1 MADKVFKL
9 PLFAKTQQLKPIPG
23 GDTGR
28 VFMITSAIAPQPERS
43 MGYVVE
49 AAGPR
54 RVMIHAWLALGG
66 AIYACDEPLAKRPE
80 RDSDAGISKDD
91 EGEIVFYVNR
101 EGRIAKVAHLAQREQ
116 DGRVSVVDCRGDLG
130 AYGSGAYDIDE
141 MGAACFL
148 SQWLFPRERGEEY
161 SLVSVADVLDGLLT
175 SSYPDALDAVVYRGR
190 REGAGGFERFASR
203 SLMAAGA
210 ERVRP
215 IAAAHDIDL
224 RRLGSTGLFWTACNK
239 SELDE
244 AELDTLQAV
253 EGALNRLVFM
263 ERELGDGQS
272 PLVGDVTEE
281 ACERSSLAS
290 LCTFASVAP
299 RLMRGCDRTND
310 FSTVLGAESARG
322 GEWDV
327 RTRFAA
333 ATEGLRAPFGFD
345 YRFDCDAGAGVFA
358 VDVAVPS
365 SSAFPATDQ
374 AGRNALQAAYVL
386 RLAATLAAVAFGS
399 GVGVIR
405 AVVTAHERTLAG
417 RAIASLELSR
427 QLFAMEVMP
436 LIQSGELLKES
447 LTAAD
452 LIKMLSPVAVHMEV
466 GADGGLCTIEPLDAG
481 LPDRSVKMAD
491 DRRPL
496 PDSLLGLLHA
506 DTVADLDIFDA
517 DDDPLRDR
525 YREICE
531 RYKDDS
537 AQADGASGSIAA
549 ELVDLIAAYDM
560 ADALQDSDARPL
572 YCVSMVARAVVGQV
586 DEDESVRYRKIP
598 DTAYDARSMLCRI
611 YREQGN
617 IEDAIGLAED
627 LVRLAPTSFTS
638 YHSLALTYREGGRD
652 RDAVEALIDG
662 LRFAADPTDIACA
675 YYRLGFLFWQ
685 GGDPA
690 LGLACYT
697 LVRPNTLFFGEAQS
711 EIGELMQESHIH
723 RRPTIDEASAA
734 LRADGVPVAPV
745 SQLGTTSARAAV
757 ALVDAGLFD
766 AANSLVHFLS
776 SIDVGPNSFDVLAQ
790 VRRSLSRG

>member
-190 REGAGGFERFASR
+190 REGAGGFER
-203 SLMAAGA
+203 
-210 ERVRP
+210 
-215 IAAAHDIDL
+215 
-224 RRLGSTGLFWTACNK
+224 
-239 SELDE
+239 
-244 AELDTLQAV
+244 
-253 EGALNRLVFM
+253 
-263 ERELGDGQS
+263 
-272 PLVGDVTEE
+272 
-281 ACERSSLAS
+281 SSLAS

-345 YRFDCDAGAGVFA
+345 YRFDCDARAGVFA

-386 RLAATLAAVAFGS
+386 RLAATLAAVVFGS

-496 PDSLLGLLHA
+496 PDSLVGLLHA

-525 YREICE
+525 YQEICE

-560 ADALQDSDARPL
+560 ADALQDNDARPL

>member
-1 MADKVFKL
+1 MADKLFKL
-9 PLFAKTQQLKPIPG
+9 PLFAKTQQLKVLPG
-23 GDTGR
+23 RDEHR
-28 VFMITSAIAPQPERS
+28 SFMITSAISPQPEKS

-49 AAGPR
+49 AAGSR
-54 RVMIHAWLALGG
+54 KVKIHAWLALGG

-91 EGEIVFYVNR
+91 EGDIVFYVNR
-101 EGRIAKVAHLAQREQ
+101 EGRIAKVAHFAQREQ
-116 DGRVSVVDCRGDLG
+116 DGRVSVTDCRSDMGT
-130 AYGSGAYDIDE
+130 YGSGAYDIDE

-148 SQWLFPRERGEEY
+148 AQWLFPHERGEEY
-161 SLVSVADVLDGLLT
+161 SLVSVGDILDDMLT
-175 SSYPDALDAVVYRGR
+175 SSYPDALDALVYRGR
-190 REGAGGFERFASR
+190 REDASGFERFASR
-203 SLMAAGA
+203 ALMAAGA

-215 IAAAHDIDL
+215 IAATHDIDL

-253 EGALNRLVFM
+253 EGALNRFVFM
-263 ERELGDGQS
+263 ERDLGDGQS

-290 LCTFASVAP
+290 LRTFISVVP
-299 RLMRGCDRTND
+299 RLMRGCDRAND
-310 FSTVLGAESARG
+310 FSTVLGVESARG

-333 ATEGLRAPFGFD
+333 AAEGLRAPFGFD
-345 YRFDCDAGAGVFA
+345 YRFDCDARAGVFA
-358 VDVAVPS
+358 IDVAVPS
-365 SSAFPATDQ
+365 SVAFPAADQ
-374 AGRNALQAAYVL
+374 GGRDALRNAYVL

-405 AVVTAHERTLAG
+405 AVVTVHERTLAG
-417 RAIASLELSR
+417 RVITSLELSR

-436 LIQSGELLKES
+436 LIQSGELLKDS
-447 LTAAD
+447 LAAND
-452 LIKMLSPVAVHMEV
+452 LIKMLSPVAVHMEAD
-466 GADGGLCTIEPLDAG
+466 ADGGLCTVEPLDAG

-496 PDSLLGLLHA
+496 PDSLVGLLHA

-525 YREICE
+525 YQEICE

-537 AQADGASGSIAA
+537 ARADGVSGSIAS
-549 ELVDLIAAYDM
+549 ELVDLISAYDM

-586 DEDESVRYRKIP
+586 DENESVRYRKIP
-598 DTAYDARSMLCRI
+598 DTAYDARSMLCRM
-611 YREQGN
+611 YRDQGN

-638 YHSLALTYREGGRD
+638 YHSLALTYREANRE
-652 RDAVEALIDG
+652 RDAIEALLNG
-662 LRFAADPTDIACA
+662 LRFAADPNDIACA

-690 LGLACYT
+690 LGLACYA
-697 LVRPNTLFFGEAQS
+697 LVKPNTFFFGETQS
-711 EIGELMQESHIH
+711 EIGELMQESHIN
-723 RRPTIDEASAA
+723 RRPTTDEASAA

-745 SQLGTTSARAAV
+745 SQLGATSARAAV

-766 AANSLVHFLS
+766 AASSLVHFLS
-776 SIDVGPNSFDVLAQ
+776 TIDVGPNSFDVLAQ
-790 VRRSLSRG
+790 VRRSLIRG